1 MYISAHPL
9 AGLRKTLG
17 KKFHLVEKLE
27 KKNVGKTHSVGG
39 IVTQFRKIITKK
51 SGQMMAFV
59 TLEDPTG
66 VVEVSL
72 FPKVF
77 AQFGDQIEKDELLT
91 ATGRL
96 EFRNEVFQISAHEI
110 KKIDLERLRKN
121 AEANGFIDDSSG
133 RPTPKIIEPLEEIK
147 IAKPLQI
154 SIPTDADPV
163 ILPKLKQLLV
173 NSKSESGARVE
184 ILIPENAK
192 KTKRIKV
199 PFAVAIGEDLE
210 NAIKNLASGV
220 KINF

>member
-9 AGLRKTLG
+9 AGLRKALG

-27 KKNVGKTHSVGG
+27 RKNVGKTHSVGG

-66 VVEVSL
+66 IVEVSL

-77 AQFGDQIEKDELLT
+77 AQFGDQIEKDELIS

-96 EFRNEVFQISAHEI
+96 EFRNDVFQISAHEI

-121 AEANGFIDDSSG
+121 AEASGFLDDSSG
-133 RPTPKIIEPLEEIK
+133 RPAPKIAEPSAEIQ
-147 IAKPLQI
+147 IAPATQI
-154 SIPTDADPV
+154 AIPIDSDPA

-173 NSKSESGARVE
+173 NSKSEVGARIE

-192 KTKRIKV
+192 KTKRVKV
-199 PFAVAIGEDLE
+199 PFAVAIGTDLE
-210 NAIKNLASGV
+210 NAIKNLAAG
-220 KINF
+220 IEIRN